1 MRRYAGIS
9 AIAMTVALTGAVV
22 LSTVDAS
29 AATNRYEAESPPAV
43 CGGAVASNHSGYSG
57 SGFCD
62 TTNALGSA
70 VQFTVSTPGPVTA
83 VLSIRYANGGGTG
96 RPADVSVNGT
106 VAQGGL
112 PFELTGAWTTWATK
126 TLTVRLAA
134 GSNTVRLA
142 ATTSDGLA
150 NIDHLDVTLDDANP
164 TTPARRPP
172 RRPAGRRSAPAPR
185 RSAATSRSPR
195 QLHGDRVD
203 RRPRRGG

>member
-9 AIAMTVALTGAVV
+9 AIAMTAALTGAVV

-83 VLSIRYANGGGTG
+83 VLSIRYANGGSTG

-142 ATTSDGLA
+142 ATSSDGLA
-150 NIDHLDVTLDDANP
+150 NIDYLDVTLDDANP
-164 TTPARRPP
+164 TPSPTTSAPPPGRPP
-172 RRPAGRRSAPAPR
+172 QCTG
-185 RSAATSRSPR
+185 TSPIS
-195 QLHGDRVD
+195 
-203 RRPRRGG
+203 